1 MYLMNGLSETCVLS
15 AAMWLRTPYL
25 ESLGGEK
32 VELVKAPSRTIVE
45 RTLQKQQILH
55 RQEDTLLPEEN
66 RFPAIF
72 TTSIGSPT
80 TEREVGSNFL
90 HGGR

>member
-32 VELVKAPSRTIVE
+32 VELVKAPSRAIVE

-55 RQEDTLLPEEN
+55 GQEDTHLPEESWC
-66 RFPAIF
+66 PAVF
-72 TTSIGSPT
+72 ATSISSPT
-80 TEREVGSNFL
+80 TEREVGSNSL
-90 HGGR
+90 YGGR